1 MLLAYLTLITGLAIS
16 AVAIYYSVIG
26 LAAIFS
32 AAVIPIII
40 MGAILEVSKLVS
52 AWWLKANWERA
63 PILLKSYML
72 VAVVVLMLITSMGIF
87 GFLSKAHT
95 DQAIMTGD
103 VQSQV
108 YLIDE
113 QIKIERE
120 NIANA
125 QSLIKQLDDAVIGIQ
140 AAGNDRE
147 IKQRDGSTVTQSSAE
162 RALQVRRAQA
172 RDRAAL
178 TKQIEE
184 AQQKIIA
191 LQQKKAPIAAN
202 MREVEAKVGPIKYIA
217 QLIYGD
223 NPDDNLLEKAVTWV
237 IITIVFVFDPLAV
250 LLLLAS
256 QMSFQWARN
265 QGGER
270 NELVQEKTSPQGRGE
285 EASATPEPVVREI
298 DEASRGESGTGSGS
312 GGDIQEV
319 ERVEITGQEQVD
331 VKEILDDSKSKLN
344 VFLTKLL
351 TTKKFDNKFELFDL
365 PKPDATHT
373 VDIQDS
379 KLKIEAKEELDTIEG
394 LEAWNKMIEEA
405 EKAIDEEKTQTNV
418 VWTDELRQW
427 REKNIDADIY
437 EIQRSYDAGDIT
449 ELPWDAEYKKYK
461 IFPELIDQSSY
472 VQNEEQIESN
482 LWQEA
487 RKNVEVPDK
496 ESLSQEDYQK
506 KVQKAIMRDLIK
518 NINEGTISITDLT
531 EEEIKNIEDYLKE
544 NDDRK
549 NNTDQSA

>member
-32 AAVIPIII
+32 AAVIPIVI

-72 VAVVVLMLITSMGIF
+72 VAVVVLMIITSMGIF

-95 DQAIMTGD
+95 DQAITSGD
-103 VQSQV
+103 VQSRIAL
-108 YLIDE
+108 YDE
-113 QIKIERE
+113 KKKIERE

-125 QSLIKQLDDAVIGIQ
+125 QSVIKQMDAAVNGVIATGDQEFKRNDGTTGVRSAAERSLQIRRSQ
-140 AAGNDRE
+140 AKDRE
-147 IKQRDGSTVTQSSAE
+147 
-162 RALQVRRAQA
+162 
-172 RDRAAL
+172 AL
-178 TKQIEE
+178 TKQIEASQDRIVKLQEE
-184 AQQKIIA
+184 A
-191 LQQKKAPIAAN
+191 API
-202 MREVEAKVGPIKYIA
+202 RSEVRKVEAEVGPIKYIA
-217 QLIYGD
+217 KLIYGD
-223 NPDDNLLEKAVTWV
+223 NPDNNLLEKAVTWV

-256 QMSFQWARN
+256 QMSFQWARE
-265 QGGER
+265 QRGER
-270 NELVQEKTSPQGRGE
+270 NELVQEKASPQGGGE
-285 EASATPEPVVREI
+285 ETPTPSQSFVGEI
-298 DEASRGESGTGSGS
+298 NETDGGESDSGSGS
-312 GGDIQEV
+312 GGNIQEV
-319 ERVEITGQEQVD
+319 ERVEVRVQEAVD

-365 PKPDATHT
+365 PKAGASHT
-373 VDIQDS
+373 AEIHDS
-379 KLKIEAKEELDTIEG
+379 KLKIETKENLDVVEG

-418 VWTDELRQW
+418 IWTDDLKQW
-427 REKNIDADIY
+427 REKNMDADVFA
-437 EIQRSYDAGDIT
+437 IQRSYDAGEIT
-449 ELPWDAEYKKYK
+449 ELPWEAETKKYK
-461 IFPELIDQSSY
+461 ILPELIDQSSY
-472 VQNEEQIESN
+472 VQNEEQKESN

-506 KVQKAIMRDLIK
+506 KVQKAIIRDLIK
-518 NINEGTISITDLT
+518 NINEGSITVTDLT

>member
-32 AAVIPIII
+32 AAVIPIVI

-63 PILLKSYML
+63 PVLLKSYML
-72 VAVVVLMLITSMGIF
+72 VAVVVLMIITSMGIF

-95 DQAIMTGD
+95 DQSITSGD
-103 VQSQV
+103 VQGRIAL
-108 YLIDE
+108 YDE
-113 QIKIERE
+113 KIKIERE

-125 QSLIKQLDDAVIGIQ
+125 QSVIKQMDAAVNGVIATGDQEFKRNDGTTGVRSAAERSLQIRRSQ
-140 AAGNDRE
+140 AKDRE
-147 IKQRDGSTVTQSSAE
+147 
-162 RALQVRRAQA
+162 
-172 RDRAAL
+172 AL
-178 TKQIEE
+178 TKQIEASQDRIVKLQEE
-184 AQQKIIA
+184 A
-191 LQQKKAPIAAN
+191 API
-202 MREVEAKVGPIKYIA
+202 RSEVRKVEAEVGPIKYIA
-217 QLIYGD
+217 KLIYGD
-223 NPDDNLLEKAVTWV
+223 NPDNNLLEKAVTWV

-256 QMSFQWARN
+256 QMSFQWARE
-265 QGGER
+265 QRGER
-270 NELVQEKTSPQGRGE
+270 NELVQEKASPQGGGE
-285 EASATPEPVVREI
+285 ETPASSQSFVGEI
-298 DEASRGESGTGSGS
+298 NETGGGESDSGSGS

-319 ERVEITGQEQVD
+319 ERVEVRVQETVD
-331 VKEILDDSKSKLN
+331 VKEILDESKSKLN
-344 VFLTKLL
+344 VFLTKLM

-365 PKPDATHT
+365 PRAEASHT
-373 VDIQDS
+373 AEIHDS
-379 KLKIEAKEELDTIEG
+379 KLKIETKENLDVVEG

-418 VWTDELRQW
+418 IWTDDLKQW
-427 REKNIDADIY
+427 REKNMDADVFA
-437 EIQRSYDAGDIT
+437 IQRSYDAGEII
-449 ELPWDAEYKKYK
+449 ELPWEVETKKYK
-461 IFPELIDQSSY
+461 ILPELIDQSSY
-472 VQNEEQIESN
+472 VQNEEQKESN

-487 RKNVEVPDK
+487 RKNVEIPDK

-506 KVQKAIMRDLIK
+506 KVQKAIIRDLIK
-518 NINEGTISITDLT
+518 NINEGSITVTDLT

-549 NNTDQSA
+549 NNTDQST

>member
-1 MLLAYLTLITGLAIS
+1 
-16 AVAIYYSVIG
+16 
-26 LAAIFS
+26 
-32 AAVIPIII
+32 

-72 VAVVVLMLITSMGIF
+72 VAVVVLMIITSMGIF

-95 DQAIMTGD
+95 DQAITSGD
-103 VQSQV
+103 VQSRIAL
-108 YLIDE
+108 YDE
-113 QIKIERE
+113 KKKIERE

-125 QSLIKQLDDAVIGIQ
+125 QSVIKQMDAAVNGVIATGDQEFKRNDGTTGVRSAAERSLQIRRSQ
-140 AAGNDRE
+140 AKDRE
-147 IKQRDGSTVTQSSAE
+147 
-162 RALQVRRAQA
+162 
-172 RDRAAL
+172 AL
-178 TKQIEE
+178 TKQIEASQDRIVKLQEE
-184 AQQKIIA
+184 A
-191 LQQKKAPIAAN
+191 API
-202 MREVEAKVGPIKYIA
+202 RSEVRKVEAEVGPIKYIA
-217 QLIYGD
+217 KLIYGD
-223 NPDDNLLEKAVTWV
+223 NPDNNLLEKAVTWV

-256 QMSFQWARN
+256 QMSFQWARE
-265 QGGER
+265 QRGER
-270 NELVQEKTSPQGRGE
+270 NELVQEKASPQGGGE
-285 EASATPEPVVREI
+285 ETPTPSQSFVGEI
-298 DEASRGESGTGSGS
+298 NETDGGESDSGSGS
-312 GGDIQEV
+312 GGNIQEV
-319 ERVEITGQEQVD
+319 ERVEVRVQEAVD

-365 PKPDATHT
+365 PKAGASHT
-373 VDIQDS
+373 AEIHDS
-379 KLKIEAKEELDTIEG
+379 KLKIETKENLDVVEG

-418 VWTDELRQW
+418 IWTDDLKQW
-427 REKNIDADIY
+427 REKNMDADVFA
-437 EIQRSYDAGDIT
+437 IQRSYDAGEIT
-449 ELPWDAEYKKYK
+449 ELPWEAETKKYK
-461 IFPELIDQSSY
+461 ILPELIDQSSY
-472 VQNEEQIESN
+472 VQNEEQKESN

-506 KVQKAIMRDLIK
+506 KVQKAIIRDLIK
-518 NINEGTISITDLT
+518 NINEGSITVTDLT